1 MKELEGRSSRADFW
15 ELPAEERTTLLKE
28 AAQLGDLLE
37 NLNKM
42 RQLQDDLETA
52 AELYREE
59 EDIDLLQEIQTN
71 LINLQQKL
79 DSLEI
84 FSLFSGEND
93 DKDAIVNIH
102 PGAGGTE
109 SMDWAS
115 MLYNMY
121 LRWANDHSYS
131 VEVMDYQP
139 GEEAGLKSATFSV
152 KGVHA
157 YGRLRAEIGVHRLV
171 RISPF
176 DANKRRH
183 TSFASVFVYADIDE
197 EIEIDI
203 RSDDLK
209 IDTYRASGAGGQHV
223 NTTDSAVRITHLPT
237 GIVVQCQN
245 ERSQHKN
252 RSSAMKILKA
262 RLYEREPALLTA
274 EKDEADNSINGK
286 TSDVDNE
293 ERKFGNVSTLDWLQ
307 TWRSTEIS

>member
-1 MKELEGRSSRADFW
+1 M
-15 ELPAEERTTLLKE
+15 
-28 AAQLGDLLE
+28 GDLLE

-71 LINLQQKL
+71 LTNLQQKL

-109 SMDWAS
+109 STDWAS

-121 LRWANDHSYS
+121 LRWANDHDYS

-139 GEEAGLKSATFSV
+139 GEEAGLKSATFAV

-197 EIEIDI
+197 EIEII
-203 RSDDLK
+203 
-209 IDTYRASGAGGQHV
+209 SGLM
-223 NTTDSAVRITHLPT
+223 I
-237 GIVVQCQN
+237 
-245 ERSQHKN
+245 
-252 RSSAMKILKA
+252 
-262 RLYEREPALLTA
+262 
-274 EKDEADNSINGK
+274 
-286 TSDVDNE
+286 
-293 ERKFGNVSTLDWLQ
+293 
-307 TWRSTEIS
+307 

>member
-1 MKELEGRSSRADFW
+1 M
-15 ELPAEERTTLLKE
+15 KE

-42 RQLQDDLETA
+42 RQLQEDLETA

-59 EDIDLLQEIQTN
+59 EDTDLLKEIQTN
-71 LINLQQKL
+71 LTNLQQML

-109 SMDWAS
+109 STDWAS
-115 MLYNMY
+115 MLYDMY

-131 VEVMDYQP
+131 VELMDYQP
-139 GEEAGLKSATFSV
+139 GEEAGLKSATFAV

-176 DANKRRH
+176 DSNKRRH

-203 RSDDLK
+203 RTDDLK

-262 RLYEREPALLTA
+262 RLYERQQALLNA
-274 EKDEADNSINGK
+274 EKDEQNSQKQDIAWGSQIRSYILHPYQMVKDHRTGFETGK
-286 TSDVDNE
+286 SEAVLEGD
-293 ERKFGNVSTLDWLQ
+293 LDGFIKAALSQ
-307 TWRSTEIS
+307 KVC